1 MTKKQEKYLRKNM
14 DKIAC
19 DTAKDFFQELEDRR
33 SLIFN
38 NTGGKSRLLVSEMK
52 ALV

>member
-19 DTAKDFFQELEDRR
+19 DIAKNFFKNLKIED
-33 SLIFN
+33 L
-38 NTGGKSRLLVSEMK
+38 
-52 ALV
+52 